1 MLGPM
6 SGPRVRSL
14 ELFPVHVQVFD
25 FDDAPELNSAL
36 VAAARTEPEL
46 RTSISGK
53 SALARDAAWVP
64 ALRERYEVALSRY
77 LETVAP
83 GREDGFSLESYC
95 FFNYT
100 DGSSF
105 TPVHDHL
112 IEADLVAIYYA
123 LAPEREERHD
133 SSYYA
138 MEEGT
143 LVLHDP
149 RLDARLDKRSLLTR
163 DHYRIQPRN
172 NRLVIHPAW
181 LRHSVTPSTGVERL
195 AVTCTVTVDR
205 DRLFEGYLRH
215 HLPSGP
221 RHR

>member
-1 MLGPM
+1 M
-6 SGPRVRSL
+6 SGPRVRSF

-25 FDDAPELNSAL
+25 FDDAPDLNDAL
-36 VAAARTEPEL
+36 VAAARSEPEL

-53 SALARDAAWVP
+53 SALTRDARWVAP
-64 ALRERYEVALSRY
+64 LRERFDVALSRY
-77 LETVAP
+77 LETVVP
-83 GREDGFSLESYC
+83 GRDDGFSLESYC

-123 LAPEREERHD
+123 LAPVKEEAHD
-133 SSYYA
+133 TSYYA
-138 MEEGT
+138 MDEGV

-149 RLDARLDKRSLLTR
+149 RADARLDKRALASR
-163 DHYRIQPRN
+163 DHFRIYPRA
-172 NRLVIHPAW
+172 NRLVVHPAW
-181 LRHSVTPSTGVERL
+181 LRHSVTPSAGFERL

-205 DRLFEGYLRH
+205 DRLFEGYVRH

-221 RHR
+221 RER